1 MRIPVHP
8 GDQLDHY
15 QIEDVAH
22 RTAFASIFRGIDLR
36 TNNPVAIKIPDPE
49 METDPIFFERF
60 QREEEIGR
68 SLDHPGILRV
78 FPDDQ
83 RSQTYIVT
91 EWFEGVPLRHIL
103 NAEKLPHA
111 RAARIA
117 LNIANALAHIQD
129 RGVRHRDV
137 RPENILIGAGDQI
150 KLTNFGTAAK
160 TGARRITFTN
170 IAQVVG
176 VSEYVSPEELNG
188 KRDDARSDIYS
199 LGVILYEML
208 TGTTPFQGLSPY
220 DRLTKNPI
228 PAREIDVTI
237 SPQLQEVIYRAIE
250 RQPKNRYGNA
260 HDFASDL
267 ANLERVKVAHR
278 QEQHIGEK
286 ALVPRWGRVA
296 LLLAI
301 AALPV
306 IIFGLLLYVARR

>member
-1 MRIPVHP
+1 MRIRVHP
-8 GDQLDHY
+8 GDQIDHY
-15 QIEDVAH
+15 QIEGVADH
-22 RTAFASIFRGIDLR
+22 TGSASVFRGIDLR

-49 METDPIFFERF
+49 TETDPVSFERF

-78 FPDDQ
+78 LDDDQ

-91 EWFEGVPLRHIL
+91 EWFDGVPLRQVL
-103 NAEKLPHA
+103 NSERLPHE
-111 RAARIA
+111 RAIRIA
-117 LNIANALAHIQD
+117 LNISNALAYIQD
-129 RGVRHRDV
+129 RGVQHRDV
-137 RPENILIGAGDQI
+137 RPENVLIGAGDQI

-208 TGTTPFQGLSPY
+208 TGKTPFQGLSPY
-220 DRLTKNPI
+220 DRLTKHPV
-228 PAREIDVTI
+228 PPRELDATI
-237 SPQLQEVIYRAIE
+237 SVQLQEVIYRALE
-250 RQPKNRYGNA
+250 RESKDRYANA
-260 HDFASDL
+260 HKLSYDL
-267 ANLERVKVAHR
+267 ANLGSVKVVRRRELQTLQNAPPTW
-278 QEQHIGEK
+278 K
-286 ALVPRWGRVA
+286 RVI
-296 LLLAI
+296 LFVGI

-306 IIFGLLLYVARR
+306 VIFALLLYISQR